1 MFSAIL
7 FCFLKLESGPVHT
20 PSPSPREGEWPIRP
34 LCPLRL
40 GPVSGTGVPSCVVG
54 QNLFV
59 VGETRADQ
67 SGADHENVDERGP
80 FCSAEA
86 RTQEQR
92 LV

>member
-1 MFSAIL
+1 VVAGFDGHEMAAI
-7 FCFLKLESGPVHT
+7 T
-20 PSPSPREGEWPIRP
+20 
-34 LCPLRL
+34 RL
-40 GPVSGTGVPSCVVG
+40 
-54 QNLFV
+54 NLFV

-67 SGADHENVDERGP
+67 SGADYENENVDKRGP

>member
-1 MFSAIL
+1 MTVGVSCL
-7 FCFLKLESGPVHT
+7 PSNWDPFLGS
-20 PSPSPREGEWPIRP
+20 
-34 LCPLRL
+34 
-40 GPVSGTGVPSCVVG
+40 GVPSCVVAG
-54 QNLFV
+54 FDSHEMAAITRQNLFV

-67 SGADHENVDERGP
+67 SGADHENENVDGRGP